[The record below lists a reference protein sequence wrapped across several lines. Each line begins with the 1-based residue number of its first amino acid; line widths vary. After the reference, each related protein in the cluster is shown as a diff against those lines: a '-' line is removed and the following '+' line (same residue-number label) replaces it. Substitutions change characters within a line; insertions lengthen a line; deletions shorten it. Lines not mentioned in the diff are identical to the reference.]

1 MKDLAYKKLTVKIF
15 ADGADLDEILRL
27 NKNSLIKGFT
37 TNPTLMRK
45 SGIRDYKKFASE
57 VLKHV
62 TNKPVSFE
70 VFADD
75 AKEIIAQS
83 RTIASWGSN
92 VYVKIPALKTTG
104 SSNVKV
110 VEELASLGIKVNIT
124 ALMTVERVHEFS
136 RVLNPDIPSFIS
148 IFAGRIADTG
158 RDPVPILE
166 ESIALLKNNINAEVI
181 WASPRESLN
190 VVQANAIG
198 CHVITATS
206 EILAKIEKFGYPLEK
221 YSLDTVRMFFQDA
234 QASGFK
240 L

>member
-1 MKDLAYKKLTVKIF
+1 MKDLTYKELTVKIF

-83 RTIASWGSN
+83 RTIASWGNN

-104 SSNVKV
+104 SSNAKV

-221 YSLDTVRMFFQDA
+221 YSLDTVKMFFQDA